1 MMKACNK
8 FSQLLLWFI
17 FITLLPVFWA
27 QKVEVLSQVTGYV
40 GFDVTLPCRFIQG
53 KESSN
58 VTQSQW
64 DFLSPDGNKTKIMVF
79 NKQHGKDAGS
89 YICTINTFP
98 LGSFHDTTQLH
109 VQEHKPM
116 SAGTVFAIVSVSVLL
131 LLMALSGSAYCILS
145 RRHNHLAR
153 VQVQV
158 DSFSETAAPTRP
170 SFIRNQDLV
179 YSDVKFKGI
188 QFAAPSSDDK
198 HRVST
203 QADDVIYSEVTV
215 LRPISFHV

>member
-1 MMKACNK
+1 
-8 FSQLLLWFI
+8 
-17 FITLLPVFWA
+17 
-27 QKVEVLSQVTGYV
+27 
-40 GFDVTLPCRFIQG
+40 
-53 KESSN
+53 
-58 VTQSQW
+58 
-64 DFLSPDGNKTKIMVF
+64 MVF
-79 NKQHGKDAGS
+79 NKQHGKGVHESHLKGRVDMDDQSLQIKNVAFSDAGS

>member
-1 MMKACNK
+1 MCT
-8 FSQLLLWFI
+8 S
-17 FITLLPVFWA
+17 LLPSLILFILTVFWA

-79 NKQHGKDAGS
+79 NKQHGKGVHESHLKGRVDMDDQSLQIKNVAFSDAGS

-109 VQEHKPM
+109 VQALLFLSLRSHSHHPLIYCK
-116 SAGTVFAIVSVSVLL
+116 SVPNG
-131 LLMALSGSAYCILS
+131 LLMMIVPFYPKSKNLF
-145 RRHNHLAR
+145 
-153 VQVQV
+153 
-158 DSFSETAAPTRP
+158 SF
-170 SFIRNQDLV
+170 L
-179 YSDVKFKGI
+179 G
-188 QFAAPSSDDK
+188 QFLQSSW
-198 HRVST
+198 ST
-203 QADDVIYSEVTV
+203 LEICC
-215 LRPISFHV
+215 